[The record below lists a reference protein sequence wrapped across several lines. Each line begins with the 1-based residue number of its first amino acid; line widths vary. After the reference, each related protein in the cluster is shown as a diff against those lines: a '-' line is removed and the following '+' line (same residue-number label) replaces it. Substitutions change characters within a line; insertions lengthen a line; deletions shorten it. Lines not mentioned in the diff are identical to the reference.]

1 MLENLCFCLNATL
14 PVFLMLFLGMFFMRL
29 RVFDDAFVK
38 KINDFVF
45 KVPLPVLVFSDL
57 CGEDFYSLWDTKY
70 VLFCFFST
78 LASIALVFLLSLFLR
93 DKSRQ
98 GEFIQ
103 ASYRSSAALLG
114 VTLMQNVYGSS
125 AMAPLMIIG
134 CVPLYNIAAVII
146 LAFFQPERKPLDK
159 KLLLSTGK
167 GIVTNPIILGIA
179 CGLLW
184 ALLKLP
190 MPEILGKTVD
200 GIAGLATPLGLMAM
214 GASFNM
220 QKAFRSAKAA
230 GLAASVKLIVLC
242 AIFIPA
248 AAAMGFRQEK
258 LAAILIMCG
267 SPTTVSSYVM
277 ARSMG
282 HEGTLTSSTIMLT
295 TLFCALTLTF
305 WLFLLKSLSLL

>member
-1 MLENLCFCLNATL
+1 MPENLYFCLNATL

-45 KVPLPVLVFSDL
+45 KVPLPILVFSDL

-93 DKSRQ
+93 DKSQQ

-146 LAFFQPERKPLDK
+146 LAFFQPERKPVDK

-230 GLAASVKLIVLC
+230 GLAASIKLIVLC
-242 AIFIPA
+242 TIFIPA